1 MEEDLNLDRAIFRI
15 VEYCWYNRQRFPT
28 LTDIAEATKCSNR
41 TLTRIARSN
50 NLPPRYNISRYAT
63 DKESAQVRTKV

>member
-1 MEEDLNLDRAIFRI
+1 MEEDLNLDRAVLKI

-28 LTDIAEATKCSNR
+28 LDDIAAVTKYSIR
-41 TLTRIARSN
+41 TLNRIAKNN

-63 DKESAQVRTKV
+63 DKESAKARTKV